1 MIKNSAGYILY
12 CCLLC
17 FIGYIVSA
25 FFTWTGPNTTQKR
38 QRSPLLG
45 TASLPK
51 FNQFLDYLYCQKQLK
66 MKILIKNG
74 MIFILKSVFKEH

>member
-1 MIKNSAGYILY
+1 MIKNCWIHFILFFF
-12 CCLLC
+12 LC
-17 FIGYIVSA
+17 FIGYVVSA

-45 TASLPK
+45 TESLSK